1 MELTSCFFGHLE
13 IWTRENDVQSSGTKW
28 LSNGETA
35 TIQHLHHNV
44 LSVCS
49 VFVAHDMRKKVIS
62 KNIAHSVFSPLVLFF
77 HLGCFSMF
85 FMQKENGGNNENN
98 ENLTGFLSCQASGV
112 TWVAKDD
119 SVYFQPK
126 MQRKELWESM
136 TIYEPIQVALTSLS
150 SNRFLHPVWCGF
162 ILFNET
168 FRLRS
173 ITGTVCSLWEC
184 YITAH
189 STRCFAQD
197 WGGRS
202 CTSLDNTYTNT
213 IINSN
218 ISPYDYLI
226 IRHYAAMKTILM
238 HCCSCQL
245 WDRVRQAGWLEFLWH
260 TDSAA
265 YTPKKHSNTSNYC
278 TRFLKRMKENRLQQ
292 LPTLFSYDIN
302 GQCLFFSASEKHRMC
317 CIFVGWGQAKMTFIW
332 RLLHAPK
339 LWELS
344 V

>member
-28 LSNGETA
+28 LSNVETA

-85 FMQKENGGNNENN
+85 FMQKENGCNNENN

-112 TWVAKDD
+112 TWAKDD

-136 TIYEPIQVALTSLS
+136 TIYEPIQVALTSLR

-197 WGGRS
+197 WGGRG

-213 IINSN
+213 IVNSN
-218 ISPYDYLI
+218 ISPYDYP
-226 IRHYAAMKTILM
+226 HYTAFCGYEDHPHAL
-238 HCCSCQL
+238 L
-245 WDRVRQAGWLEFLWH
+245 LV
-260 TDSAA
+260 
-265 YTPKKHSNTSNYC
+265 
-278 TRFLKRMKENRLQQ
+278 
-292 LPTLFSYDIN
+292 PTLGS
-302 GQCLFFSASEKHRMC
+302 CAPSRL
-317 CIFVGWGQAKMTFIW
+317 VGVPMAHWFCGLHSKEAQQHKQ
-332 RLLHAPK
+332 LLH
-339 LWELS
+339 
-344 V
+344 